1 MLVKYYNKFTSSL
14 PDKKQLLSLGASAVC
29 SYGLV
34 SNINYCGTMIASW
47 VIHGRRTGLSPLAP
61 GQWKEF
67 LVVYGALWAGM
78 NFLRPLRI
86 WLSMFVTPFF
96 DKVTATIQEKTGL
109 NKRIS
114 FFLISSAKSI
124 VGLFSSTILSCLTV
138 NITASDQYLSIVI
151 PGKMWLLSK
160 TPQNLS
166 VGLYLSPCVL
176 GLDVR
181 V

>member
-1 MLVKYYNKFTSSL
+1 MGESKNMLVKYYNKFTSSL

-114 FFLISSAKSI
+114 FFLTVFLLNICGTLTFVSSGLVIATRIAK
-124 VGLFSSTILSCLTV
+124 VPLFPPKV
-138 NITASDQYLSIVI
+138 
-151 PGKMWLLSK
+151 
-160 TPQNLS
+160 
-166 VGLYLSPCVL
+166 
-176 GLDVR
+176 
-181 V
+181 

>member
-1 MLVKYYNKFTSSL
+1 MGTSSL

-34 SNINYCGTMIASW
+34 SNINYCATMITAW
-47 VIHGRRTGLSPLAP
+47 IIHGRRTGLSPLAP

-67 LVVYGALWAGM
+67 LVIYGALWAGM

-96 DKVTATIQEKTGL
+96 DRVTDTIQDKTGL

-114 FFLISSAKSI
+114 FL
-124 VGLFSSTILSCLTV
+124 LTV
-138 NITASDQYLSIVI
+138 FFLNICGTLTFVSS
-151 PGKMWLLSK
+151 
-160 TPQNLS
+160 
-166 VGLYLSPCVL
+166 GLVVATRIANVPLFPPKV
-176 GLDVR
+176 
-181 V
+181 